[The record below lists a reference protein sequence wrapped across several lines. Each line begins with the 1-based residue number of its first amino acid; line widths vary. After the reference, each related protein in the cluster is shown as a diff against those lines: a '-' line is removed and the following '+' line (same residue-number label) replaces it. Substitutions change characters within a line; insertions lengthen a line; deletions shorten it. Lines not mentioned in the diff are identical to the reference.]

1 MGECISCC
9 KNDSNMSYLKKHH
22 RSSKEVNKKNRKGK
36 RRMPS
41 ISKRYTRE
49 SINYDELLYAES
61 SLNNK
66 YILLIKS
73 HYVDELI
80 E

>member
-9 KNDSNMSYLKKHH
+9 KLDSDNSYLKKHH
-22 RSSKEVNKKNRKGK
+22 RSSKEINRRSTKGK
-36 RRMPS
+36 RRVPS

-49 SINYDELLYAES
+49 SVNYDELLYAES
-61 SLNNK
+61 SLNSK
-66 YILLIKS
+66 YLLLVKS